1 MYSMEQFDHIRYRCC
16 GYIRHSFLVLVVVV
30 EEECN
35 DIHKCTPY
43 NSLVNEYLFKLKRCE
58 CCILDETY
66 LHFFLIESI

>member
-43 NSLVNEYLFKLKRCE
+43 NSLV
-58 CCILDETY
+58 DE
-66 LHFFLIESI
+66 FLIK